1 MNAPVRSAD
10 RALMIFEAF
19 EAAKQQLSLRELA
32 VRCDLPVSS
41 CHSLVQTLLQRG
53 YLYTFGRRKELYP
66 NNRIYSLA
74 KTIVENDP
82 FIARF
87 SNELEALRDE
97 CNETVTVSKRQG
109 DLLHYIYTL
118 DSLSPVRYAAK
129 PGDFRPLHST
139 ANGKALLSTMAPAE
153 LEQWLDTHA
162 LEAATTK
169 TIVSRESLLKDIETG
184 RRRGYFVASGE
195 YSPDLDAVAVP
206 VMLRNDVI
214 TISLAGPAHRV
225 SPLIEKLAAR
235 LLVLKKTLESTMD
248 ADGHGFGRK
257 AS

>member
-1 MNAPVRSAD
+1 MNTTVRSAD
-10 RALMIFEAF
+10 RALMILEAF

-32 VRCDLPVSS
+32 ARCDLPVSS
-41 CHSLVQTLLQRG
+41 CHGLVQTLLQRG
-53 YLYTFGRRKELYP
+53 YLYTFGRRKEIYP

-87 SNELEALRDE
+87 SSELEALRDE

-118 DSLSPVRYAAK
+118 DSLSPVRYAAR

-139 ANGKALLSTMAPAE
+139 ANGKALLGAMSPE
-153 LEQWLDTHA
+153 EFEQWLDA
-162 LEAATTK
+162 NPLEATTAR
-169 TIVSRESLLKDIETG
+169 TIASRQSLLKDIEAG

-195 YSPDLDAVAVP
+195 YTPDLDAVAVP
-206 VMLRNDVI
+206 VMLHNDVI
-214 TISLAGPAHRV
+214 TVSLAGPTHRV
-225 SPLIEKLAAR
+225 RPLIEKFAAR
-235 LLVLKKTLESTMD
+235 LQALKKSIETTMHADTRLESRT
-248 ADGHGFGRK
+248 
-257 AS
+257 S